1 MRNFQRNKIFKFTN
15 ISLSFIMFTSLFG
28 CDIDVKNDVEE
39 NRDGDVEDKEYWKE
53 DDWEEEREEE
63 RENLEELWNHCEE
76 IAWESEECEEFAE
89 ELYEREED
97 DWEDDDWEEDDWE
110 EERENLEELW
120 NHCEEIAWESE
131 ECEEFAEELYEREED
146 DWEEDESPQQECHD
160 FYDTCLEVG
169 IDEEICIEGWLDC
182 ISGLEE
188 DSEQESED
196 YWHELCE
203 EWEGEDCETL
213 SEELEEEDVVDT
225 EGCESDF
232 EECLMEGNSEA
243 VCTEQYEDCIS
254 S

>member
-1 MRNFQRNKIFKFTN
+1 
-15 ISLSFIMFTSLFG
+15 MFTSLFG

-53 DDWEEEREEE
+53 DDWEEER
-63 RENLEELWNHCEE
+63 
-76 IAWESEECEEFAE
+76 
-89 ELYEREED
+89 
-97 DWEDDDWEEDDWE
+97 E